1 MENNDKPL
9 NGICID
15 GRFYESVQPQTEI
28 SDECSGCALYQICDN
43 RLRGYWYCERFPQ
56 FEGNIF
62 RFSQSITD
70 KINGK

>member
-9 NGICID
+9 NGIVRD
-15 GRFYESVQPQTEI
+15 NKFYEAVEDKTASCLNCHLIDDRGQ
-28 SDECSGCALYQICDN
+28 CDFKEF
-43 RLRGYWYCERFPQ
+43 C
-56 FEGNIF
+56 FELGRNNIF